1 MCTLVIL
8 RRPEHDWPVVIGA
21 NRDEMIDRPAKPPG
35 RHWPDRAEI
44 VAGLDLLAGGSW
56 LGVNDWGVAAAV
68 LNRHGSLGPAAG
80 LRSRGEL
87 VLEALDHA
95 DAVDAAAA
103 LSDLDPAAYRSF
115 NLIVADNRDAFW
127 LRHAGDRPDRGASG
141 AGRAVDHR
149 RRRSRRTDNAAAR
162 AGAAALSPPRR
173 RPTPIAGTGRHG
185 RRCSA
190 TTPCRRANRTTAA
203 LRFRTPRGFATVSSA
218 LIALPAAP
226 SPERPHGLPLCRLAA
241 RADARGATSTCVESA
256 LYQPIR
262 SEDRHR

>member
-21 NRDEMIDRPAKPPG
+21 NRDEMIARPAKPPG
-35 RHWPDRAEI
+35 RHWPDRAET

-56 LGVNDWGVAAAV
+56 LGLNDWGVVAAV
-68 LNRHGSLGPAAG
+68 LNRQGSLGPADG

-127 LRHAGDRPDRGASG
+127 LRHAD
-141 AGRAVDHR
+141 AGRIEAHPLKEGLSLIAAGDVDELATPR
-149 RRRSRRTDNAAAR
+149 LALARPRFVAA
-162 AGAAALSPPRR
+162 PPPDPERDEW
-173 RPTPIAGTGRHG
+173 
-185 RRCSA
+185 SA
-190 TTPCRRANRTTAA
+190 WQDLLGDDTVPSGLPPEAA
-203 LRFRTPRGFATVSSA
+203 LRFRTPHGFATVSSA
-218 LIALPAAP
+218 LIALPAEP
-226 SPERPHGLPLCRLAA
+226 SPNRPPAFRYAGWLPEPAPWCKIA
-241 RADARGATSTCVESA
+241 VV
-256 LYQPIR
+256 
-262 SEDRHR
+262 

>member
-68 LNRHGSLGPAAG
+68 LNRHGSLGPEAG
-80 LRSRGEL
+80 QRSRGEL

-103 LSDLDPAAYRSF
+103 LSDLDPEAYRSF

-127 LRHAGDRPDRGASG
+127 LRDTGAKGHEVGRIEAYPVPDGLSIIAAGDLNELMTPRLRLARPRFA
-141 AGRAVDHR
+141 
-149 RRRSRRTDNAAAR
+149 TAA
-162 AGAAALSPPRR
+162 PPN
-173 RPTPIAGTGRHG
+173 PDTGDW
-185 RRCSA
+185 SA
-190 TTPCRRANRTTAA
+190 WEDLLGDDTVPPGGLDEAA

-226 SPERPHGLPLCRLAA
+226 SPDRRTAFRHAGWLPEPSPWRNIEA
-241 RADARGATSTCVESA
+241 
-256 LYQPIR
+256 
-262 SEDRHR
+262 